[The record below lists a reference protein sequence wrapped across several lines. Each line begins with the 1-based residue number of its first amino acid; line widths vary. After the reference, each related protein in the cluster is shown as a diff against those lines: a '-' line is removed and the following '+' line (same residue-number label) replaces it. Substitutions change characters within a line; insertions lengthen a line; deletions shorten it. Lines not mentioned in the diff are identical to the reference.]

1 MDATMIEDIKEGI
14 KESKKVLEGFR
25 WFGSMVGDAITALDE
40 IDRYVDDPQ
49 PEGKD
54 RITGIVKEM
63 QARLGGYASFVPV
76 LVETLKK
83 LDTWLETQP

>member
-1 MDATMIEDIKEGI
+1 MREELKVGI
-14 KESKKVLEGFR
+14 KESKKVLEGYK
-25 WFGSMVGDAITALDE
+25 WFGSMVGEAINALDE
-40 IDRYVDDPQ
+40 VDRYVDDPQ
-49 PEGKD
+49 PGAKD
-54 RITGIVKEM
+54 RIKEIVKEM